1 MHVDNNEDERHELVA
16 KESQNVSA
24 DDIWPPSIGQFVF
37 GLFED
42 GVFPGEVKSVQREEI
57 EVSILFPTKVPSIAT
72 GESLWKRPSLT
83 AKSVYKVHRD
93 SILPFHPVMSINRYS
108 THRIVIYEVHNY
120 DIAEEF
126 F

>member
-1 MHVDNNEDERHELVA
+1 MVITKVTKEFVE

-120 DIAEEF
+120 DIAEKF